1 MNSQTEENLNEYRLQ
16 KLVAEIDSDDFEVAS
31 ISIFPTSKLNYPGVP
46 FYIIKIVNWFWY
58 LPSFAKL
65 VVVVVG
71 FLLGFVILQVALK
84 LIAFFIS
91 MALFAGLV
99 YLGYKF
105 IVAGNSSQIKE

>member
-16 KLVAEIDSDDFEVAS
+16 KPAAEIDSDDFEVAS
-31 ISIFPTSKLNYPGVP
+31 IPIFPTSKLNYPGVP
-46 FYIIKIVNWFWY
+46 FDAIKIINWFWY
-58 LPSFAKL
+58 LPSLAKL

-84 LIAFFIS
+84 LIAFVMS